1 MRLFFP
7 FVLFVFVGLTTQ
19 AGVSLPIDQV
29 QVFSNGAE
37 IIRNGNAR
45 LSGGV
50 DTIIVDGVSPFVNQN
65 TIQGKIEGAR
75 ILDVWFNVNY
85 SKSPESSPA
94 LQKVKSDI
102 KQVEVEVL
110 NVKDQL
116 TYLEF
121 EYDLIHTNKQIR
133 GNNTL
138 DIDDIKDFVFYYK
151 SKLPTLIKEITN
163 NKQQLKKFE
172 EVLRKLKQQE
182 RELQN
187 QPVQQTGEIFFV
199 VQSTNRATAPMEVK
213 YHVSRC
219 GWSPLYNLRADKL
232 NEPIKFEY
240 NAMVHQNTGV
250 NWEQCNLIIA
260 TGNPVLNGNKPELQ
274 PWRLREVTPVYNNRY
289 QLDKEGGLHDSVK
302 EKELRAVRKV
312 AKFAYD
318 MKSDQAAI
326 QQEQLTFSSFIIPA
340 KFSLNS
346 GAKNKRVNILE
357 KSLPATFNYYAVPKL
372 NNGVFLVANITEW
385 EKLPLIPGK
394 SQIYF
399 DGTFVGKSY
408 INPATMEDTLT
419 LSLGQDKSIL
429 VERKKQED
437 QCING
442 SNMLGAYKKRAYSF
456 QIKNTRDKAIQIK
469 VMDQVPISGDNKI
482 KVNYD
487 LGTGWVIK
495 EETGILEW
503 NLEVPAN
510 EKASNNVKYEV
521 KHPKRM
527 KIALE

>member
-50 DTIIVDGVSPFVNQN
+50 DTIVVEGVSPFVNQN

-85 SKSPESSPA
+85 SKSPENSPA
-94 LQKVKSDI
+94 LQKVKLDI
-102 KQVEVEVL
+102 KQVEVDIL

-151 SKLPTLIKEITN
+151 SKLPSLIKEITN

-199 VQSTNRATAPMEVK
+199 VQSSNKSATIEVK

-232 NEPIKFEY
+232 NEPIQFEY
-240 NAMVHQNTGV
+240 NAMVYQNTGV

-260 TGNPVLNGNKPELQ
+260 TGNPVLNGNKPELY
-274 PWRLREVTPVYNNRY
+274 PWRLREVTPVLRGFY
-289 QLDKEGGLHDSVK
+289 DSDLEQESDNFAGSK
-302 EKELRAVRKV
+302 KLREVSAG
-312 AKFAYD
+312 ALYD
-318 MKSDQAAI
+318 SAIKSNQKPI
-326 QQEQLTFSSFIIPA
+326 QQKQLTFSSFIIPA

-456 QIKNTRDKAIQIK
+456 QIKNNRDKAIQIK

-510 EKASNNVKYEV
+510 EKASNIVKYEV